1 MKVFKTLLV
10 VSLLCCFGLHASPEK
25 LQQQFID
32 IMVNEHQFSR
42 AEIESTLAKS
52 NVNQAILKA
61 IARPWEAKPWHQY
74 YPIFLTEK
82 RLDKGIQFW
91 KTHQKTLARAEQEFG
106 VPAEIIVAIIG
117 VETFYGTY
125 KGKYSALD
133 ALVTLGFHYPPR
145 AKFFRSEL
153 AQLFLLAKEEGKI
166 DEERFRSLRLARGV
180 YGQRQF
186 GVQMIRIKLPF
197 GRVTS
202 EQLHRISD
210 VSDEY
215 SRGRLHITTRQDIQI
230 HHVSLDRTP
239 ELWAQ
244 LEKDDITLREA
255 CGNAVRN
262 VTASETAG
270 IDINEPFD
278 VSPYADATF
287 KFFLR
292 NPICQEMGRKFKMSF
307 SSSDEDTA
315 LSFMHDLGF
324 IPKVKIEN
332 GITKKGFKI
341 LLAGGLGSQP
351 RHGDAIY
358 EFLEEDLLIP
368 TIEGVL
374 RVFDRYGERVKRA
387 KARLK
392 FLVKE
397 VGVDAFLQLI
407 SDEINALENK
417 IFKIDTTAFQQPIVF
432 QEVEI
437 PQVKIEDKIAYQKW
451 KETNVIKQKQEG
463 LFAIGI
469 KVHLGDFYTPKARL
483 LADLVKKYAANEIR
497 FTLRQNILIRHVRED
512 VLPFFYVEL
521 QKLGFAK
528 AGYNSTTDITACPG
542 TDTCNLGI
550 ASSTGIA
557 VVLEKVLKE
566 EYPQYL
572 NNKEITIKISGCM
585 NACGQH
591 NMAHIGFQGMS
602 IKVGNL
608 QAPALQILIGG
619 GVLGN
624 GQGRFSDKLVK
635 IPSKRGPE
643 ALRILLN
650 DFEKNQQK
658 NEDFLGYYDRN
669 GKTYFYD
676 LLKGLSNTTNL
687 QPSDFI
693 DWGHSENYVKAIG
706 VGECAGVVIDL
717 IATLLFESEEKI
729 TNAEE
734 TLNENQYSDS
744 IYYSYTSLVNTA
756 KALLISENIKTNT
769 QAGIITN
776 FQEQFV
782 LTNKITLPSSFEDLV
797 YQIKKEAPTKAFAE
811 SYLNDTKL
819 FYKKV
824 DSYRLA
830 ETTAQ
835 N

>member
-1 MKVFKTLLV
+1 MQSFRT
-10 VSLLCCFGLHASPEK
+10 
-25 LQQQFID
+25 
-32 IMVNEHQFSR
+32 
-42 AEIESTLAKS
+42 EIENPIVEKD
-52 NVNQAILKA
+52 IL
-61 IARPWEAKPWHQY
+61 
-74 YPIFLTEK
+74 
-82 RLDKGIQFW
+82 
-91 KTHQKTLARAEQEFG
+91 
-106 VPAEIIVAIIG
+106 
-117 VETFYGTY
+117 
-125 KGKYSALD
+125 
-133 ALVTLGFHYPPR
+133 
-145 AKFFRSEL
+145 EL
-153 AQLFLLAKEEGKI
+153 ERKIQLFKEGKI

-186 GVQMIRIKLPF
+186 GVQMIRIKLPY
-197 GRVTS
+197 GKVTS

-262 VTASETAG
+262 ITASETAG
-270 IDINEPFD
+270 IDVNEPFD

-287 KFFLR
+287 QFFLR

-307 SSSDEDTA
+307 SGTDDDTA
-315 LSFMHDLGF
+315 ISFIHDLGF
-324 IPKVKIEN
+324 IAKIKTEN
-332 GITKKGFKI
+332 GVTKKGFKV
-341 LLAGGLGSQP
+341 LLGGGLGSQP
-351 RHGDAIY
+351 RHADVIY
-358 EFLEEDLLIP
+358 DFLDENVLIP

-374 RVFDRYGERVKRA
+374 RIFDRFGERAKRA

-397 VGVDAFLQLI
+397 LGVEAFLQLV
-407 SDEINALENK
+407 SDEVNALENK
-417 IFKIDTTAFQQPIVF
+417 TFKVDTTEFEQPISF
-432 QEVEI
+432 QEIAI
-437 PQVKIEDKIAYQKW
+437 PSVKIEDEDAYGKW

-497 FTLRQNILIRHVRED
+497 LTLRQNILIRHIKEEL
-512 VLPFFYVEL
+512 LPFFYVEL

-528 AGYNSTTDITACPG
+528 AGYNSTADITACPG

-550 ASSTGIA
+550 SSSTGIA
-557 VVLEKVLKE
+557 VELEKVLEE
-566 EYPQYL
+566 EYPAYL
-572 NNKEITIKISGCM
+572 NNKEIAIKISGCM

-602 IKVGNL
+602 IKVGAL

-619 GVLGN
+619 GILGD
-624 GQGRFSDKLVK
+624 GKGRFSDKLVK

-643 ALRILLN
+643 SLRILLN
-650 DFEKNQQK
+650 DIADNQQEK
-658 NEDFLGYYDRN
+658 ETFLEYYDRQ

-676 LLKGLSNTTNL
+676 LLKGLSDTSNL
-687 QPSDFI
+687 VPSDFI

-729 TNAEE
+729 TNSEE
-734 TLNENQYSDS
+734 ALKEGLFSDS
-744 IYYSYTSLVNTA
+744 IYHSYTSLVNTA
-756 KALLISENIKTNT
+756 KALLIAENVKTNT
-769 QAGIITN
+769 QAGIITS
-776 FQEQFV
+776 FQEHFIATDKV
-782 LTNKITLPSSFEDLV
+782 SLETSFEDFV
-797 YQIKKEAPTKAFAE
+797 YQIKKEAPTKIFAE
-811 SYLNDTKL
+811 SYLNDAKA
-819 FYKKV
+819 FYKKI
-824 DSYRLA
+824 DAYRK
-830 ETTAQ
+830 TAVS
-835 N
+835 NV

>member
-1 MKVFKTLLV
+1 MQSFRT
-10 VSLLCCFGLHASPEK
+10 
-25 LQQQFID
+25 
-32 IMVNEHQFSR
+32 
-42 AEIESTLAKS
+42 EIENPIVEKD
-52 NVNQAILKA
+52 IL
-61 IARPWEAKPWHQY
+61 
-74 YPIFLTEK
+74 
-82 RLDKGIQFW
+82 
-91 KTHQKTLARAEQEFG
+91 
-106 VPAEIIVAIIG
+106 
-117 VETFYGTY
+117 
-125 KGKYSALD
+125 
-133 ALVTLGFHYPPR
+133 
-145 AKFFRSEL
+145 EL
-153 AQLFLLAKEEGKI
+153 ERKIQLFKEGKI

-262 VTASETAG
+262 ITASETAG

-307 SSSDEDTA
+307 SGTDDDTA
-315 LSFMHDLGF
+315 ISFIHDLGF
-324 IPKVKIEN
+324 IAKIKTEN
-332 GITKKGFKI
+332 GVTKKGFKV
-341 LLAGGLGSQP
+341 LLGGGLGSQP
-351 RHGDAIY
+351 RHADVIY
-358 EFLEEDLLIP
+358 DFLEEDVLIP

-374 RVFDRYGERVKRA
+374 RIFDRFGERAKRA

-392 FLVKE
+392 FLVKDL
-397 VGVDAFLQLI
+397 GVDTFLQLV
-407 SDEINALENK
+407 SDEVNALENK
-417 IFKIDTTAFQQPIVF
+417 TFKVDTTEFEQPISF
-432 QEVEI
+432 QEISI
-437 PQVKIEDKIAYQKW
+437 PSVKIEDESAYKKW

-463 LFAIGI
+463 LFAIGLKI
-469 KVHLGDFYTPKARL
+469 HLGDFYTPKARL
-483 LADLVKKYAANEIR
+483 LADLVKKHAANEIR
-497 FTLRQNILIRHVRED
+497 LTLRQNILIRHVKEEL
-512 VLPFFYVEL
+512 LPFFYVEL

-528 AGYNSTTDITACPG
+528 AGYNSTADITACPG

-550 ASSTGIA
+550 SSSTGIA
-557 VVLEKVLKE
+557 VELEKVLEE
-566 EYPQYL
+566 EYPAYL
-572 NNKEITIKISGCM
+572 NNKEIAIKISGCM

-602 IKVGNL
+602 IKVGAL

-619 GVLGN
+619 GILGD
-624 GQGRFSDKLVK
+624 GKGRFSDKLVK
-635 IPSKRGPE
+635 VPSKRGPE

-650 DFEKNQQK
+650 DVEANQQ
-658 NEDFLGYYDRN
+658 EDETFLAYYDRQ

-676 LLKGLSNTTNL
+676 LLKGLSDTSNL
-687 QPSDFI
+687 APSDFI

-729 TNAEE
+729 TNSAEA
-734 TLNENQYSDS
+734 LKENQFSDS
-744 IYYSYTSLVNTA
+744 IYHSYTSLVNTA
-756 KALLISENIKTNT
+756 KALLIAENIKTNT
-769 QAGIITN
+769 QAGIITS
-776 FQEQFV
+776 FQEHFV
-782 LTNKITLPSSFEDLV
+782 ATGKINLDVSFEDVV
-797 YQIKKEAPTKAFAE
+797 YQIKRENPTKAFAE
-811 SYLNDTKL
+811 SYLNDAKS
-819 FYKKV
+819 FYNKIDAFRKQEV
-824 DSYRLA
+824 SNA
-830 ETTAQ
+830 
-835 N
+835 